1 MPAPGVVRNSF
12 RLLRTQA
19 FRIVLVYVALF
30 AFSVS
35 ALLFFTYWNTRRTLD
50 DQTDQIIEA
59 EITGLSEQY
68 QRGLLSGLA
77 ESVTNRSLHP
87 GQALYILADAQHRR
101 IAGNLDSWPTIT
113 PDATSN
119 PGNFVEF
126 DYERPALRPADGPE
140 TRRARGR
147 VISVP
152 TMDADF
158 FYLLVA
164 EDTHDR
170 DFTQR
175 MFTTTLPWTVG
186 LILVFG
192 LLGGALM
199 SRNML
204 RRLDSINRT
213 SGEIV
218 AGNLTRRVPVS
229 GAHDEFDVLAEN
241 LNRMLDRI
249 ERLMKGMREVTDS
262 VAHDLRT
269 PLNRLRQR
277 LEQSQARLG
286 AAGSDTFE
294 IERAIADTDQ
304 LIGTFNALLLIAE
317 TDAGTAR
324 GAMSPLD
331 LASVAADV
339 SELYEP
345 LAEERNVTLTLLRP
359 SGISGD
365 TMIEGNRSLISQ
377 ALANLVDNAI
387 KYTPPGGKVTIRSA
401 LSFQGVDLCVADT
414 GPGIPPE
421 ERPRV
426 VERFVRLEASRH
438 SPGTGLGLALVQAV
452 AHFHNAELVLEDNAP
467 GLRAI
472 LRFPR
477 PAARLAAPSEPAK
490 VVQISSRS
498 AAE

>member
-1 MPAPGVVRNSF
+1 MRAGF

-19 FRIVLVYVALF
+19 FRIVLVYVLLF
-30 AFSVS
+30 AVSVS

-50 DQTDQIIEA
+50 AQTDQIIEA

-68 QRGLLSGLA
+68 QRLGLHGLG
-77 ESVTNRSLHP
+77 ESVMSRSLH
-87 GQALYILADAQHRR
+87 GDKALYLLTDNSHRPM
-101 IAGNLDSWPTIT
+101 AGNLDSWPAIT
-113 PDATSN
+113 VN

-126 DYERPALRPADGPE
+126 DYERRVNGVAE

-147 VISVP
+147 LFML
-152 TMDADF
+152 TGN

-164 EDTHDR
+164 QDVHDR
-170 DFTQR
+170 DLTQR
-175 MFTTTLPWTVG
+175 MFTTTLPWTVA

-204 RRLDSINRT
+204 RRLDGINRA
-213 SGEIV
+213 SNEIMG
-218 AGNLTRRVPVS
+218 GNLTQRVPVS
-229 GAHDEFDVLAEN
+229 PASDEFDVLAEN

-249 ERLMKGMREVTDS
+249 ERLLKGLREVTDS

-277 LEQSQARLG
+277 LEQSQARMA
-286 AAGSDTFE
+286 AAGSDTGE

-304 LIGTFNALLLIAE
+304 LIATFNALLLIAE
-317 TDAGTAR
+317 TDAGAAR

-331 LASVAADV
+331 LVSVAGDV

-345 LAEERNVTLTLLRP
+345 LADEKSVILTLVTASVP
-359 SGISGD
+359 
-365 TMIEGNRSLISQ
+365 MIEGNRSLVAQ

-387 KYTPPGGKVTIRSA
+387 KYTPPGGRVAVSISQ
-401 LSFQGVDLCVADT
+401 SFSGVDLCVADS
-414 GPGIPPE
+414 GPGIAPHD
-421 ERPRV
+421 RARV
-426 VERFVRLEASRH
+426 VERFVRLEASRN
-438 SPGTGLGLALVQAV
+438 SPGTGLGLSLVAAV
-452 AHFHNAELVLEDNAP
+452 AHFHNAQLLLEDNAP
-467 GLRAI
+467 GLKAT

-477 PAARLAAPSEPAK
+477 PALRLTPPGAKPAQIPSRA
-490 VVQISSRS
+490 